1 MSEFNMDTFLAL
13 INEDARI
20 VITGHDVSRAIWN
33 VVEEERTAL
42 LAKLREEVEGLDHA
56 TSINMT
62 EIEAAGERIMV
73 QVGFKIAVSEVLAL
87 IANLE
92 KAGE

>member
-1 MSEFNMDTFLAL
+1 MDTFLAL

-42 LAKLREEVEGLDHA
+42 LTKLRDEVEGLQKFEFRL
-56 TSINMT
+56 SRPSLIGRVVPYKN
-62 EIEAAGERIMV
+62 GEWIKR
-73 QVGFKIAVSEVLAL
+73 SEVLAL
-87 IANLE
+87 IKKEIN
-92 KAGE
+92 K